1 MNTEK
6 IKELNDKLR
15 KYFIG
20 GGGVITQSGRAMSDE
35 DKKNF
40 FYKVKNFNDFNDG
53 NNPYGENDFGCINF
67 KGEQFFW
74 KIDYYNEDYLGLSF
88 DPSDETI
95 TNRVLTIM
103 KAEEY

>member
-20 GGGVITQSGRAMSDE
+20 GKVIITQGIRAMPDE
-35 DKKNF
+35 DKEILF
-40 FYKVKNFNDFNDG
+40 TKVKNFNDFNQG

-67 KGEQFFW
+67 KCEQFFW
-74 KIDYYNEDYLGLSF
+74 KIYYYDVDYLGLSF

>member
-1 MNTEK
+1 MTTEK
-6 IKELNDKLR
+6 IKKLNDKLR

-20 GGGVITQSGRAMSDE
+20 GKVIITQGIRAMPDE
-35 DKKNF
+35 DKEILFN
-40 FYKVKNFNDFNDG
+40 KVKNFNDFNQG
-53 NNPYGENDFGCINF
+53 NNPYEENDFGCINF
-67 KGEQFFW
+67 NGEQFFW
-74 KIDYYNEDYLGLSF
+74 KIDYYDGDYLGLSF

>member
-20 GGGVITQSGRAMSDE
+20 GKVIITQGIRAMPDE
-35 DKKNF
+35 DKEILF
-40 FYKVKNFNDFNDG
+40 TKVKNFNDFNQG

-74 KIDYYNEDYLGLSF
+74 KIDYYDVDYLGLSV
-88 DPSDETI
+88 DASDETV